1 MFQGVP
7 RTELT
12 STRSARDVPLFMN
25 YLTDPDFLSVKKLKS
40 LLNVLNTEGGRR
52 HCKFEASMGYINNI
66 LSEKGNKTK
75 KVKNV

>member
-7 RTELT
+7 RIELT
-12 STRSARDVPLFMN
+12 STRSAKDVPLLMN
-25 YLTDPDFLSVKKLKS
+25 YLADPDFLSVKKLKS
-40 LLNVLNTEGGRR
+40 LLIVLNTEGSRK

-75 KVKNV
+75 KG

>member
-12 STRSARDVPLFMN
+12 STRSARDVPLLMN

-52 HCKFEASMGYINNI
+52 HCKFEASMGYIKNI